1 MEENNTKFK
10 ILDENNI
17 EREADVVTVIEVEGK
32 EYVVYSID
40 TDSENCDVLV
50 SRLEALNEG
59 YILLNNSGTDE
70 IFDIEDE
77 IEREKIHNIVNE
89 LLNA

>member
-1 MEENNTKFK
+1 MQ
-10 ILDENNI
+10 LNI
-17 EREADVVTVIEVEGK
+17 FLNISSLFLYLLGK

-50 SRLEALNEG
+50 SRLEKQPD
-59 YILLNNSGTDE
+59 GTDE

>member
-1 MEENNTKFK
+1 M
-10 ILDENNI
+10 
-17 EREADVVTVIEVEGK
+17 AVVCAMVPFTCTFLVCQSISSGK

-50 SRLEALNEG
+50 SRLEKQ
-59 YILLNNSGTDE
+59 SDGTDE

>member
-32 EYVVYSID
+32 
-40 TDSENCDVLV
+40 
-50 SRLEALNEG
+50 
-59 YILLNNSGTDE
+59 
-70 IFDIEDE
+70 
-77 IEREKIHNIVNE
+77 
-89 LLNA
+89 

>member
-32 EYVVYSID
+32 EQVVYSID

-50 SRLEALNEG
+50 SRLEKQPD
-59 YILLNNSGTDE
+59 GTDE

>member
-40 TDSENCDVLV
+40 TDS
-50 SRLEALNEG
+50 
-59 YILLNNSGTDE
+59 
-70 IFDIEDE
+70 
-77 IEREKIHNIVNE
+77 
-89 LLNA
+89 